1 MGRDNAGGVFKPQLF
16 LSGHHMNSPR
26 RVGGVSCHPMQAE
39 SVPYQPVNHV
49 FVDLE
54 NVKRIDVAVLGRKHL
69 RLHLFLGPQNK
80 KLDVEVVEK
89 LLENAQAVELIRSTS
104 VGKNALDFV
113 LAYHLGQAV
122 LTDPKAYFHIVSKD
136 TGFDA
141 LVELLKSRHVKAK
154 RHGDWNTLLDQLAQ
168 KPVTAVS
175 PAPAVP
181 SAPKPPAKPALSEAA
196 EKLLENLRKSPKN
209 RPKKET
215 TLLAHSINFTG
226 KDKPDSE
233 AKAKKVM
240 EELKKA
246 KFISVD
252 EKGGVT
258 YQV

>member
-1 MGRDNAGGVFKPQLF
+1 
-16 LSGHHMNSPR
+16 
-26 RVGGVSCHPMQAE
+26 MQTE
-39 SVPYQPVNHV
+39 PVVYQAVNHV
-49 FVDLE
+49 FVDFE
-54 NVKRIDVAVLGRKHL
+54 NVKRIEVAVLGGKHL

-89 LLENAQAVELIRSTS
+89 LLENAQAVELIRSTTL
-104 VGKNALDFV
+104 GKNALDFV

-122 LTDPKAYFHIVSKD
+122 LTDPKAHFHIVSKD

-141 LVELLKSRHVKAK
+141 LVELLKSRHVKVK
-154 RHGDWNTLLDQLAQ
+154 RHGDWSALNFQ
-168 KPVTAVS
+168 
-175 PAPAVP
+175 
-181 SAPKPPAKPALSEAA
+181 SAPKPVAAAVSPVPAAPKSPAAPKLPAKPALSEEA
-196 EKLLENLRKSPKN
+196 EKLLENFRKTPKN
-209 RPKKET
+209 RPKKEKT
-215 TLLAHSINFTG
+215 MISHTSAFFG

-246 KFISVD
+246 KLIAVD

>member
-1 MGRDNAGGVFKPQLF
+1 
-16 LSGHHMNSPR
+16 
-26 RVGGVSCHPMQAE
+26 MQAE
-39 SVPYQPVNHV
+39 PVVYQAVNHV
-49 FVDLE
+49 FVDFE
-54 NVKRIDVAVLGRKHL
+54 NVKRIDVAALGGKHL

-89 LLENAQAVELIRSTS
+89 LLENAQAVELIRSTTL
-104 VGKNALDFV
+104 GKNALDFV

-122 LTDPKAYFHIVSKD
+122 LTDPKAHFHIVSKD

-141 LVELLKSRHVKAK
+141 LVELLKSRHVKVK
-154 RHGDWNTLLDQLAQ
+154 RHGDWSALNFQSAP
-168 KPVTAVS
+168 KPVAAAVS
-175 PAPAVP
+175 PTPAVP
-181 SAPKPPAKPALSEAA
+181 APAAPKPPAKPALSEEA
-196 EKLLENLRKSPKN
+196 EKLLENLRKTPKN
-209 RPKKET
+209 RPKKEK
-215 TLLAHSINFTG
+215 TLLAHAMNFTG

-246 KFISVD
+246 KRIAVD